1 MAKRAP
7 PKSAKQAAPDG
18 SERVAIIKGHDG
30 FLRQHF
36 LDKLKAALAAATGM
50 DINTVRFDGES
61 AALAD
66 VLDECRSPGLLP
78 VHKLVV
84 VDAADKF
91 VKEATRPALERYAAE
106 PDDRATLVLRAE
118 TWRPGRLDKAVEK
131 VGKVFACEAA
141 SPQQAA
147 QWATGRAKAFHKV
160 GLRADAAQLL
170 VDSVGVDLARLDAEL
185 AKLSTDAEGSGPTG
199 EEVAEITA
207 DLVRTHV
214 RATREAETPWPLQ
227 DEILSGD
234 PARPLAYIEL
244 WMGNAP
250 RDQAVPAMWAC
261 VDLTR
266 VLATAARMAQGGT
279 PEGAIAK
286 RLKLWP
292 AHRGGAVVGA
302 ARRLGPARAA
312 QLHARACEA
321 DAAIK
326 RGAHSRRTLET
337 LCVEIASRLSGRPD
351 TR

>member
-7 PKSAKQAAPDG
+7 SKSAKNAPPDG
-18 SERVAIIKGHDG
+18 SERVVIMKGPDA
-30 FLRQHF
+30 FLRQHY
-36 LDKLKAALAAATGM
+36 LERLAEALGKATGL
-50 DINTVRFDGES
+50 DLNTIRFDGET
-61 AALAD
+61 AELAD

-84 VDAADKF
+84 VDNAAKF
-91 VKEATRPALERYAAE
+91 VRESTRPGLEKYADA
-106 PDDRATLVLRAE
+106 PDDRVTLVLRSEA
-118 TWRPGRLDKAVEK
+118 WRPGRLDRAVEK
-131 VGKVFACEAA
+131 VGKVMSCDAVG
-141 SPQQAA
+141 PQQAA
-147 QWATGRAKAFHKV
+147 QWATGRAKGFHKV
-160 GLRADAAQLL
+160 MLKADAAQLL

-185 AKLSTDAEGSGPTG
+185 AKLATDADESGG
-199 EEVAEITA
+199 ELPEVGI

-234 PARPLAYIEL
+234 PARALAYIEL

-266 VLATAARMAQGGT
+266 VLATAARMAGAGT

-286 RLKLWP
+286 KLKLWP
-292 AHRGGAVVGA
+292 AHRGGAVVRA
-302 ARRLGPARAA
+302 ARALGPARAA
-312 QLHARACEA
+312 KLHQRACEA

-337 LCVEIASRLSGRPD
+337 LCVEIASGLGRRAD

>member
-7 PKSAKQAAPDG
+7 AKPRAAAPDG
-18 SERVAIIKGHDG
+18 TERVVILKGHEA
-30 FLRQHF
+30 FLRQHYF
-36 LDKLKAALAAATGM
+36 EKLRDALAAATGLE
-50 DINTVRFDGES
+50 ISVVRFDGET

-78 VHKLVV
+78 MHKLVV
-84 VDAADKF
+84 VDNADKF
-91 VKEATRPALERYAAE
+91 VREATRPALEKYAQA

-131 VGKVFACEAA
+131 VGKVMSCE
-141 SPQQAA
+141 SVGPQQAA
-147 QWATGRAKAFHKV
+147 QWATARAKGFHGV
-160 GLRADAAQLL
+160 QLRADAAQVL
-170 VDSVGVDLARLDAEL
+170 VDSVGVELSRLDAEL
-185 AKLSTDAEGSGPTG
+185 GKLATDAVGP
-199 EEVAEITA
+199 ADAPEITA

-234 PARPLAYIEL
+234 PGRALAYIEL
-244 WMGNAP
+244 WMGNAA

-266 VLATAARMAQGGT
+266 VLATAARMAQAGA
-279 PEGAIAK
+279 PEGVIAK

-292 AHRGGAVVGA
+292 AHRGGAIVRAARRIGPAGA
-302 ARRLGPARAA
+302 AR
-312 QLHARACEA
+312 LHAAACEA
-321 DAAIK
+321 DAAMK
-326 RGAHSRRTLET
+326 RGAHSRRTLER
-337 LCVEIASRLSGRPD
+337 LCVEIASRVSGRPD

>member
-7 PKSAKQAAPDG
+7 SKPAKQTGPDG
-18 SERVAIIKGHDG
+18 AERVVIIKGHDA
-30 FLRQHF
+30 FLRQHY
-36 LDKLKAALAAATGM
+36 LEKLKEALTGATGL
-50 DINTVRFDGES
+50 DLDTVRFDGET
-61 AALAD
+61 ATLAD

-78 VHKLVV
+78 IHKLVV
-84 VDAADKF
+84 VDRADAF
-91 VKEATRPALERYAAE
+91 VKEATRPALERYADE

-131 VGKVFACEAA
+131 VGRVISCEVA

-147 QWATGRAKAFHKV
+147 QWATGRAQDFHKV
-160 GLRADAAQLL
+160 KLRADAAQLL

-185 AKLSTDAEGSGPTG
+185 AKLATDAGPV
-199 EEVAEITA
+199 EAPEITA
-207 DLVRTHV
+207 HLVRTHV
-214 RATREAETPWPLQ
+214 RATREAEKPWPLQ

-244 WMGNAP
+244 WMGNAA

-266 VLATAARMAQGGT
+266 VLATAARMAQAGA
-279 PEGAIAK
+279 PEGVIAK
-286 RLKLWP
+286 RLNLWP

>member
-1 MAKRAP
+1 MAKRSTKKP
-7 PKSAKQAAPDG
+7 VSKAAPDG
-18 SERVAIIKGHDG
+18 SERVAIIKGHDA

-36 LDKLKAALAAATGM
+36 LDKLKEALAAATQM

-91 VKEATRPALERYAAE
+91 VREATRPALERYAAE

-147 QWATGRAKAFHKV
+147 QWATGRAQAFHKV
-160 GLRADAAQLL
+160 RLRADAAQLL

-185 AKLSTDAEGSGPTG
+185 AKLSTDAEGSG
-199 EEVAEITA
+199 ESAEITA

-234 PARPLAYIEL
+234 PARALAYIEL
-244 WMGNAP
+244 WMGNAA

>member
-7 PKSAKQAAPDG
+7 SKPARTSPPDG
-18 SERVAIIKGHDG
+18 SERVVIIKGPDA
-30 FLRQHF
+30 FLRQHY
-36 LDKLKAALAAATGM
+36 LERLSEALAKATGL
-50 DINTVRFDGES
+50 DLNTIRFDGET
-61 AALAD
+61 AELAD

-84 VDAADKF
+84 VDNAAKF
-91 VKEATRPALERYAAE
+91 VRESTRSALEKYADV
-106 PDDRATLVLRAE
+106 PDDRATLVLRTE
-118 TWRPGRLDKAVEK
+118 NWRPGRLDKAVEK
-131 VGKVFACEAA
+131 VGKVMSCDAVG
-141 SPQQAA
+141 PQQAA
-147 QWATGRAKAFHKV
+147 QWATGRAKGFHRVMLK
-160 GLRADAAQLL
+160 ADAAQLL
-170 VDSVGVDLARLDAEL
+170 VDSVGVDLARRYVVLATLPTEAEARGGEL
-185 AKLSTDAEGSGPTG
+185 PATG
-199 EEVAEITA
+199 RE
-207 DLVRTHV
+207 LVRTHV

-234 PARPLAYIEL
+234 PARALAYIEL

-266 VLATAARMAQGGT
+266 VLATAARMASTGT

-286 RLKLWP
+286 KLKLWP
-292 AHRGGAVVGA
+292 AHRGGAGVRA
-302 ARRLGPARAA
+302 ARTLGPQQAAR
-312 QLHARACEA
+312 LHQRACEA

-337 LCVEIASRLSGRPD
+337 LCVEIASGLGRRAD

>member
-7 PKSAKQAAPDG
+7 SRAAKTPALDG
-18 SERVAIIKGHDG
+18 SERVVIIKGPDA
-30 FLRQHF
+30 FLRQHY
-36 LDKLKAALAAATGM
+36 LERLKAALAEATGL
-50 DINTVRFDGES
+50 DLDVIRFDGDS
-61 AALAD
+61 AELAD
-66 VLDECRSPGLLP
+66 VLDECKSPGLLP

-84 VDAADKF
+84 VDNAGKF
-91 VKEATRPALERYAAE
+91 VREATRPGLEKYAQA

-118 TWRPGRLDKAVEK
+118 SWRPGRLDKAVEQ
-131 VGKVFACEAA
+131 VGKVMSCEAVG
-141 SPQQAA
+141 PQQAA
-147 QWATGRAKAFHKV
+147 QWATGRAKGFHRVLLK
-160 GLRADAAQLL
+160 ADAAQLL

-185 AKLSTDAEGSGPTG
+185 GKLATDAEGGG
-199 EEVAEITA
+199 ELPEITL

-234 PARPLAYIEL
+234 PARVLAYIEL

-266 VLATAARMAQGGT
+266 VLATAARMAGGGAA
-279 PEGAIAK
+279 EGAIAK

-292 AHRGGAVVGA
+292 AHRGGAIVRA
-302 ARRLGPARAA
+302 ARTLGANRAA
-312 QLHARACEA
+312 RLHQRACEA

-326 RGAHSRRTLET
+326 RGAHGRRTLET
-337 LCVEIASRLSGRPD
+337 LCVEIASGLGRRAD
-351 TR
+351 TRPVR

>member
-7 PKSAKQAAPDG
+7 SKSAKQAGPDG
-18 SERVAIIKGHDG
+18 SERVVIIKGHDA

-36 LDKLKAALAAATGM
+36 LDKLKETLASETGL
-50 DINTVRFDGES
+50 DVDTVRFDGETV
-61 AALAD
+61 ALAD

-84 VDAADKF
+84 VDGADKF

-106 PDDRATLVLRAE
+106 PDERATLVLRAE

-131 VGKVFACEAA
+131 VGKVLACQAVG
-141 SPQQAA
+141 PQQAA
-147 QWATGRAKAFHKV
+147 QWATGRAEAFHKV
-160 GLRADAAQLL
+160 RLRADAAQLL

-185 AKLSTDAEGSGPTG
+185 AKLATDAEGSGAS
-199 EEVAEITA
+199 AEISA

-244 WMGNAP
+244 WMGNAA

-266 VLATAARMAQGGT
+266 VLATAARMAQGGA
-279 PEGAIAK
+279 PEGVIAK

-326 RGAHSRRTLET
+326 RGAHSRRTLEM

>member
-7 PKSAKQAAPDG
+7 AKSASKAAPDG
-18 SERVAIIKGHDG
+18 TERVAIIKGHDA

-36 LDKLKAALAAATGM
+36 LDKLREALATATGM

-131 VGKVFACEAA
+131 VGKVFACEAVG
-141 SPQQAA
+141 PQQAA
-147 QWATGRAKAFHKV
+147 QWATGRAQAFHKV
-160 GLRADAAQLL
+160 KLRADAARLL
-170 VDSVGVDLARLDAEL
+170 IDSVGVDLARLDAEL
-185 AKLSTDAEGSGPTG
+185 AKLATDAEGSG
-199 EEVAEITA
+199 EAAEITA

-244 WMGNAP
+244 WMGNAA

-266 VLATAARMAQGGT
+266 VLATAARMAQGGA

>member
-7 PKSAKQAAPDG
+7 PKTARQAAPDG
-18 SERVAIIKGHDG
+18 TERVVIIKGHDA

-36 LDKLKAALAAATGM
+36 LDKLKEALAKATGLDL
-50 DINTVRFDGES
+50 DIVRFDGEA

-84 VDAADKF
+84 VDRADAF

-106 PDDRATLVLRAE
+106 PDERATLVLRSE
-118 TWRPGRLDKAVEK
+118 TWRPGRLDKAVEQ
-131 VGKVFACEAA
+131 VGKVISCEAVG
-141 SPQQAA
+141 PQQAA
-147 QWATGRAKAFHKV
+147 QWATGRAQAFHKV
-160 GLRADAAQLL
+160 RLRADAAQLL
-170 VDSVGVDLARLDAEL
+170 VDSVGVELARLDAEL
-185 AKLSTDAEGSGPTG
+185 AKLATDAEGVG
-199 EEVAEITA
+199 EEAEITA
-207 DLVRTHV
+207 ELVRTHV

-227 DEILSGD
+227 DEVLSGD
-234 PARPLAYIEL
+234 PARALAYIEL

-266 VLATAARMAQGGT
+266 VIATAARMAQAGA
-279 PEGAIAK
+279 PEGVIAK
-286 RLKLWP
+286 RLKIWP
-292 AHRGGAVVGA
+292 PQRGGVVVGA

-321 DAAIK
+321 DAAMK
-326 RGAHSRRTLET
+326 RGVHSRRTLET